1 MKKIIGL
8 GLVLII
14 AVALSGIGTFAY
26 LTDHAASSGNSFVAG
41 TLDLK
46 TNNADGVTQTL
57 YAVGMS
63 PGATVVGSPTITLKN
78 TGTVNGATMDIVF
91 SYLESDGSPNIVNKI
106 ADETAAMIEV
116 ITLNYGGANL
126 LSDISD
132 SNHNGYLD
140 LSDMRNTNFT
150 GLSGLNAGIAKNF
163 DISIRLRS
171 ETPNDFQGD
180 GIDVTMTFTLKQ

>member
-57 YAVGMS
+57 YAIGMS
-63 PGATVVGSPTITLKN
+63 PGATVNSPAITLKN

-91 SYLESDGSPNIVNKI
+91 SYVGSPTGNKT
-106 ADETAAMIEV
+106 ADDTAATIEV
-116 ITLNYGGANL
+116 ITLNYGGADL
-126 LSDISD
+126 LSGIVD

-140 LSDMRNTNFT
+140 LFDLKNTNFT
-150 GLSGLNAGIAKNF
+150 GRSGLNAGISKNF

-171 ETPNDFQGD
+171 ETANDFQGD

>member
-8 GLVLII
+8 SLVLII

-57 YAVGMS
+57 YAIGMS
-63 PGATVVGSPTITLKN
+63 PGATVNSPAITLKN

-91 SYLESDGSPNIVNKI
+91 SYVGSPIGDKT
-106 ADETAAMIEV
+106 ADDIAAMIEV
-116 ITLNYGGANL
+116 ITLNYGGADL
-126 LSDISD
+126 LSGIVD

-140 LSDMRNTNFT
+140 LFDLKNTNFT
-150 GLSGLNAGIAKNF
+150 GRSGLNAGASKNF

-171 ETPNDFQGD
+171 ETANDFQGD
-180 GIDVTMTFTLKQ
+180 GIAVTMTFTLKQ

>member
-1 MKKIIGL
+1 MERLDEKDNRFE
-8 GLVLII
+8 
-14 AVALSGIGTFAY
+14 SGVNYSGCFVSIGTFAY

-91 SYLESDGSPNIVNKI
+91 LIWRATVALI
-106 ADETAAMIEV
+106 
-116 ITLNYGGANL
+116 L
-126 LSDISD
+126 
-132 SNHNGYLD
+132 
-140 LSDMRNTNFT
+140 
-150 GLSGLNAGIAKNF
+150 
-163 DISIRLRS
+163 
-171 ETPNDFQGD
+171 
-180 GIDVTMTFTLKQ
+180 

>member
-8 GLVLII
+8 SLVLII

-46 TNNADGVTQTL
+46 TNDADGVTQTL

-63 PGATVVGSPTITLKN
+63 PGATVNSPSITLKN
-78 TGTVNGATMDIVF
+78 TGTVNGTTLDIVF
-91 SYLESDGSPNIVNKI
+91 SYMPSDGSPNTVDKTV
-106 ADETAAMIEV
+106 DDTAATIEV
-116 ITLNYGGANL
+116 ITLNYGGSSL
-126 LSDISD
+126 LTGVVD
-132 SNHNGYLD
+132 SNLNGYFD
-140 LSDMRNTNFT
+140 LSDLKNANFT
-150 GLSGLNAGIAKNF
+150 GRSGLNAGASKNF

-171 ETPNDFQGD
+171 ETANDFQGD
-180 GIDVTMTFTLKQ
+180 GIAVTMTFTLKQ

>member
-8 GLVLII
+8 SLVLIM

-41 TLDLK
+41 TLDL
-46 TNNADGVTQTL
+46 TINNVDGVTQTL
-57 YAVGMS
+57 NAVGMS
-63 PGATVVGSPTITLKN
+63 PGATVGSPTITLKN
-78 TGTVNGATMDIVF
+78 AGTVNGATMDIVF
-91 SYLESDGSPNIVNKI
+91 SYVRSPNTGVKT
-106 ADETAAMIEV
+106 ADDIAAMIEV
-116 ITLNYGGANL
+116 ITLNYGGADL
-126 LSDISD
+126 LSGIVD

-140 LSDMRNTNFT
+140 LFDLKNANFT
-150 GLSGLNAGIAKNF
+150 GRSGLNAGISKNF

>member
-8 GLVLII
+8 SLVLII

-57 YAVGMS
+57 YAIGMS
-63 PGATVVGSPTITLKN
+63 PGATVNSPAITLKN

-91 SYLESDGSPNIVNKI
+91 SYVGSPTGNKT
-106 ADETAAMIEV
+106 ADDTAATIEV
-116 ITLNYGGANL
+116 ITLNYGGADL
-126 LSDISD
+126 LSGIVD

-140 LSDMRNTNFT
+140 LFDLKNTNFT
-150 GLSGLNAGIAKNF
+150 GRSGLNAGISKNF

-171 ETPNDFQGD
+171 ETANDFQGD

>member
-8 GLVLII
+8 SLVLII

-57 YAVGMS
+57 YAIGMS
-63 PGATVVGSPTITLKN
+63 PGATVNSPAITLKN

-91 SYLESDGSPNIVNKI
+91 SYVGSPTGNKT
-106 ADETAAMIEV
+106 ADDTAATIEV
-116 ITLNYGGANL
+116 ITLNYGGADL
-126 LSDISD
+126 LSGIVD

-140 LSDMRNTNFT
+140 LFDLKTATLT
-150 GLSGLNAGIAKNF
+150 GLSDLNAGISKSF

-180 GIDVTMTFTLKQ
+180 GIAVTMTFTLKQ

>member
-8 GLVLII
+8 SLVLII

-46 TNNADGVTQTL
+46 TNDADGVTQTL

-63 PGATVVGSPTITLKN
+63 PGATVNSPAITLKN

-91 SYLESDGSPNIVNKI
+91 SYVEGDGTPNTVPRT
-106 ADETAAMIEV
+106 ADDTAATIEV
-116 ITLNYGGANL
+116 ITLNYGGSSL
-126 LSDISD
+126 LSSIVD
-132 SNHNGYLD
+132 SNLNGYLD
-140 LSDMRNTNFT
+140 LFDLKNANFS
-150 GLSGLNAGIAKNF
+150 LSGLNAGASKNF
-163 DISIRLRS
+163 DISVRLRS

-180 GIDVTMTFTLKQ
+180 GIAVTMTFTLKQ

>member
-8 GLVLII
+8 SLVLII

-46 TNNADGVTQTL
+46 TNDADSVTQTL
-57 YAVGMS
+57 YAIGMS
-63 PGATVVGSPTITLKN
+63 PGATVGSPTITLKN

-91 SYLESDGSPNIVNKI
+91 SYVGSPTGNKT
-106 ADETAAMIEV
+106 ADDTAATIEV
-116 ITLNYGGANL
+116 ITLNYGGADL
-126 LSDISD
+126 LSGIVD

-140 LSDMRNTNFT
+140 LFDLKNTNFT
-150 GLSGLNAGIAKNF
+150 GRSGLNAGISKNF

-171 ETPNDFQGD
+171 ETANDFQGD

>member
-8 GLVLII
+8 SLVLII

-91 SYLESDGSPNIVNKI
+91 SYVGSPTGNKT
-106 ADETAAMIEV
+106 ADDTAATIEV

-126 LSDISD
+126 LSGISD

-180 GIDVTMTFTLKQ
+180 GIAVTMTFTLKQ